1 MITQGKVV
9 AHQRQWV
16 GEAPMA
22 RAAPGGGAAEELDQL
37 DLMTGEERAPAGGEP
52 PRIEGRSPFRLAME
66 RFRRDKVAMASVG
79 FILVLALFA
88 LAAPLIARTTG
99 HPPNDQSQL
108 YEMTTEGGIP
118 KGPNLDRKFLFG
130 ADQFGRDI
138 LVRVAYGAR
147 VSLVVG
153 IVATGFALLVG
164 VTVGL
169 ITGFYGGLV
178 DTLLSRFMDV
188 LLSIPLLLL
197 ALALVAVFRPSLQVI
212 IAVIVFVSWT
222 YIARIIRGLV
232 LSLREKEFVEAQR
245 SLGAGNLRII
255 FRDVL
260 PNLVAPILIYAT
272 LIIPANILFEAYL
285 SFLGLGVP
293 PPTATWGQ
301 MLSDA
306 TDYYRV
312 AWWMLLFPGVALLG
326 TTLAFNLAGD
336 GLRDALDPRGHQ
348 VIHGQ

>member
-1 MITQGKVV
+1 
-9 AHQRQWV
+9 
-16 GEAPMA
+16 MA

-37 DLMTGEERAPAGGEP
+37 DLMTEERPAPGGEP

-66 RFRRDKVAMASVG
+66 RFRRDKVAMASVM
-79 FILVLALFA
+79 FIVVLALFA
-88 LAAPLIARTTG
+88 LAAPLVAKATG

-108 YEMTTEGGIP
+108 YEMTTEDGLP
-118 KGPNLDRKFLFG
+118 KGPNLDRKFVLG
-130 ADQFGRDI
+130 ADQFGRDV
-138 LVRVAYGAR
+138 LVRIAYGAR
-147 VSLVVG
+147 ISLVVG

-169 ITGFYGGLV
+169 ITGFYGGVV
-178 DTLLSRFMDV
+178 DTVLSRFMDV

-222 YIARIIRGLV
+222 YIARIIRGQV

-255 FRDVL
+255 FRDIL

-301 MLSDA
+301 MLADA
-306 TDYYRV
+306 TDFYRV
-312 AWWMLLFPGVALLG
+312 AWWLLLFPGLALLG

-336 GLRDALDPRGHQ
+336 GLRDALDPRGQQVVHQ
-348 VIHGQ
+348 

>member
-1 MITQGKVV
+1 
-9 AHQRQWV
+9 
-16 GEAPMA
+16 
-22 RAAPGGGAAEELDQL
+22 
-37 DLMTGEERAPAGGEP
+37 
-52 PRIEGRSPFRLAME
+52 
-66 RFRRDKVAMASVG
+66 
-79 FILVLALFA
+79 
-88 LAAPLIARTTG
+88 
-99 HPPNDQSQL
+99 
-108 YEMTTEGGIP
+108 MTTEDGLP
-118 KGPNLDRKFLFG
+118 KGPNLDRKFYLG
-130 ADQFGRDI
+130 ADQFGRDV
-138 LVRVAYGAR
+138 LVRIAYGAR

-169 ITGFYGGLV
+169 ITGFYGGVV
-178 DTLLSRFMDV
+178 DTVLSRFMDV

-222 YIARIIRGLV
+222 YIARIIRGQV

-255 FRDVL
+255 FRDIL

-301 MLSDA
+301 MLADA
-306 TDYYRV
+306 TDFYRV
-312 AWWMLLFPGVALLG
+312 AWWLLLFPGLALLG
-326 TTLAFNLAGD
+326 TTLSFNLAGD
-336 GLRDALDPRGHQ
+336 GLRDALDPRGQQVVHQ
-348 VIHGQ
+348 

>member
-1 MITQGKVV
+1 
-9 AHQRQWV
+9 
-16 GEAPMA
+16 MA

-66 RFRRDKVAMASVG
+66 RFRRDKVAMASVM

-88 LAAPLIARTTG
+88 LAAPLIAKATG

-108 YEMTTEGGIP
+108 YEMTTDAGLP
-118 KGPNLDRKFLFG
+118 KGPNPELKFYLG
-130 ADQFGRDI
+130 ADQFGRDV
-138 LVRVAYGAR
+138 LVRIAYGAR
-147 VSLVVG
+147 ISLIVG

-164 VTVGL
+164 VTIGL
-169 ITGFYGGLV
+169 LTGFYGGVV
-178 DTLLSRFMDV
+178 DTVLSRFMDV

-222 YIARIIRGLV
+222 YIARIIRGQV

-255 FRDVL
+255 FRDIL

-306 TDYYRV
+306 TDFYRV
-312 AWWMLLFPGVALLG
+312 AWWLLLFPGLALLG

-336 GLRDALDPRGHQ
+336 GLRDALDPRGQQVVHQ
-348 VIHGQ
+348 